1 MYHEVSGTYLDYKN
15 DSLIW
20 NLNLAQLFLFFF
32 FFFLETVKNVLKPE
46 DPIILFLNVI

>member
-1 MYHEVSGTYLDYKN
+1 MYHEVSGIYLDYKN

-20 NLNLAQLFLFFF
+20 NWNLAQLFLFF